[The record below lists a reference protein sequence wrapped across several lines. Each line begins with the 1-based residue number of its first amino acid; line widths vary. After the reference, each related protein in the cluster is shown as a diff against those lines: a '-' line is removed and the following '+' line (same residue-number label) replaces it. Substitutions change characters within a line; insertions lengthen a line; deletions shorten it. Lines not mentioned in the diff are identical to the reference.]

1 MREIISIHI
10 GQGGCQVGTNC
21 WELFCIEH
29 NIDPAG
35 FEYNGIK
42 ENKNKTFKSFFN
54 EIEKSRYVPRSLFFD
69 LEPSVIDEIRLG
81 TFRKLFHPDQ
91 LITGKEDA
99 ANNYARGL
107 YGLGGKYIEE
117 VTQRI
122 QKMADTCNSL
132 EGFII
137 YRSFGGGT
145 GSGFTSLLIE
155 VLKDHFPKKLI
166 IEFVIYPSPN
176 ISSAIV
182 EPYNSVL
189 TTHSSMD
196 YSNCTFLME
205 NQAIYD
211 ICDTNLNVS
220 LPSFTNLNNLIA
232 QLASSITTSMRF
244 GGSLHANLNDLQTN
258 LVPFPRI
265 HFPLASITP
274 IVSPE
279 KVRHESMSVK
289 EITNMCFDKN
299 NQMVKVN
306 LKNGKYM
313 SVCLFYRGDVTP
325 KDVNEAIN
333 KIKCSKLLQFVD
345 WCPTGFK
352 VGISSHGMKS
362 VPGSHIGNVPRT
374 VCMISNNTSIV
385 EIWRRLNYK
394 FNLMFAKKAFV
405 HWYVSEGMEEGEFT
419 EALEDLSALEIDYNE
434 MIVNSSQLFDKQEY

>member
-10 GQGGCQVGTNC
+10 GQGGCQVGTSC
-21 WELFCIEH
+21 WELLCLEH

-35 FEYNGIK
+35 FEYNKINKIK
-42 ENKNKTFKSFFN
+42 NESFKAFFN

-69 LEPSVIDEIRLG
+69 LEPSVIDEIRVG
-81 TFRKLFHPDQ
+81 IFRKLFHPDQ
-91 LITGKEDA
+91 LINGKEDA

-107 YGLGGKYIEE
+107 YGLGAKHIEE
-117 VTQRI
+117 VLSRI
-122 QKMADTCNSL
+122 QRMAETCSSL

-145 GSGFTSLLIE
+145 GSGFTSLLLE

-176 ISSAIV
+176 VSSAVV

-196 YSNCTFLME
+196 FSNCTFLME
-205 NQAIYD
+205 NQAIYN
-211 ICDTNLNVS
+211 ICDNNLDIT
-220 LPSFTNLNNLIA
+220 LPTFTDLNNLIA
-232 QLASSITTSMRF
+232 QLASSITISMRF

-265 HFPLASITP
+265 HFPIASICP
-274 IVSPE
+274 LVSPE
-279 KVRHESMSVK
+279 RMIHESMSVN

-299 NQMVKVN
+299 SQMVRSD
-306 LKNGKYM
+306 LRNGKFM
-313 SVCLFYRGDVTP
+313 SICLLYRGDVTP

-333 KIKCSKLLQFVD
+333 KLKNKKLLKFVD

-352 VGISSHGMKS
+352 IGISSYEMKS
-362 VPGSHIGNVPRT
+362 IPGSHIGNVPRT
-374 VCMISNNTSIV
+374 VCMVSNNTSIV
-385 EIWRRLNYK
+385 EIWKRLNYK
-394 FNLMFAKKAFV
+394 FNIMFAKKAFV
-405 HWYVSEGMEEGEFT
+405 HWYLSEGMEEGEFT

-434 MIVNSSQLFDKQEY
+434 MMVNSSQLFDNQEY

>member
-1 MREIISIHI
+1 MREVISIHI
-10 GQGGCQVGTNC
+10 GQGGCQIGTSC
-21 WELFCIEH
+21 WELFCLEH

-35 FEYNGIK
+35 FEYDKINKIK
-42 ENKNKTFKSFFN
+42 NDTFKSFFN
-54 EIEKSRYVPRSLFFD
+54 EIENSRFVPRSLFFD
-69 LEPSVIDEIRLG
+69 LEPSVIDEIRIG
-81 TFRKLFHPDQ
+81 IFRKLFHPDQ
-91 LITGKEDA
+91 LINGKEDA

-107 YGLGGKYIEE
+107 YGLGLKYIEE
-117 VTQRI
+117 VLSRI
-122 QKMADTCNSL
+122 QKMAETCNSL

-137 YRSFGGGT
+137 HRSFGGGT

-155 VLKDHFPKKLI
+155 VLKNYFPKKLI

-176 ISSAIV
+176 ISSAVV

-196 YSNCTFLME
+196 YSNCTFLIE

-211 ICDTNLNVS
+211 ICDNKLDIT
-220 LPSFTNLNNLIA
+220 LPTFTDLNNLIA

-265 HFPLASITP
+265 HFPIASISP
-274 IVSPE
+274 IVSKE
-279 KVRHESMSVK
+279 KMIHESMSVN
-289 EITNMCFDKN
+289 EITNMCFQKN
-299 NQMVKVN
+299 SQMVQVD

-313 SVCLFYRGDVTP
+313 SVCLLYRGDVTP

-333 KIKCSKLLQFVD
+333 KLKSKKLLEFVD

-352 VGISSHGMKS
+352 VGISSHKMKS
-362 VPGSHIGNVPRT
+362 VPGHHIGNVPRT
-374 VCMISNNTSIV
+374 VCMVTNNTSIV
-385 EIWRRLNYK
+385 EIWKRLNYK
-394 FNLMFAKKAFV
+394 FNIMFAKKAFV
-405 HWYVSEGMEEGEFT
+405 HWYLSEGMEEGEFT

-434 MIVNSSQLFDKQEY
+434 MMINSSQLFDKQEY